1 MSSPTGIIPC
11 LSSSPVPD
19 KQGKTNKL
27 HPRNIPIVDGEIPM
41 LDVLIPIFMMKSLLL
56 MLNPKVSHSLMVSS
70 AEHSRAPAN
79 QVPST
84 PRWRPPHGSIP
95 ELRSVTW
102 HLYIYIYCFI
112 SYMYSIWLCIIYIIY
127 IQIQC
132 GCIIYV
138 NLHDVSC
145 IIHV

>member
-56 MLNPKVSHSLMVSS
+56 MLNPSVPFFDGQFRRALQGSS
-70 AEHSRAPAN
+70 K
-79 QVPST
+79 PSSVNSSMKAT
-84 PRWRPPHGSIP
+84 PRVHSWAAKRDLTSIYIYIV
-95 ELRSVTW
+95 LYHICIAYDYV
-102 HLYIYIYCFI
+102 LYIYIV
-112 SYMYSIWLCIIYIIY
+112 YIK
-127 IQIQC
+127 IQC